1 MQLTATSLALCIMLT
16 AAAACAGD
24 LPTEAP
30 APSPDGLS
38 FQAHHA
44 SQRPLRGSC
53 TVTSVELISFIPP
66 ILQQGSTAQCRVSHI
81 GLMQVETMQT
91 INVATGS
98 QQGMAEWTAANGD
111 VLYASSQGTA
121 TPTGATTIAF
131 SGTTTITGGTGRF
144 ANASGVLNVDG
155 WADNADG
162 TGGFTYDGW
171 ITYQASDRAGR

>member
-1 MQLTATSLALCIMLT
+1 MRNPATSLALGILF
-16 AAAACAGD
+16 AGAAACAGD
-24 LPTEAP
+24 LPTGTA
-30 APSPDGLS
+30 APSTDGLS
-38 FQAHHA
+38 LQTHL
-44 SQRPLRGSC
+44 STGRPLRVSC
-53 TVTSVELISFIPP
+53 LVTSVELISFIPP
-66 ILQQGSTAQCRVSHI
+66 ILHQRSSAECRVSHI

-98 QQGMAEWTAANGD
+98 QLGTAEWTAANGD